1 MIWWQK
7 APSMKAQLD
16 PLAVISALPY
26 PVLVL
31 NATGAIGYANPAA
44 EQFFQ
49 ASAAAL
55 SNQPLAELLG
65 ADSAILAL
73 VEQSRSFGSS
83 ISEAGIA
90 LQGPRVSPRLVAIDV
105 APLGEGMTQS
115 VLAFRE
121 ESIARRIDRQL
132 THLSAARS
140 VTAMALML
148 AHEVKNPLSG
158 IRGAAQLLEQ
168 NAQPRDRELTRLI
181 CEEADRIVALVD
193 RMDVFADARPLE
205 RDSVNL
211 HEVLEHV
218 RRLAQSGFGRHI
230 RFIELYDP
238 SLPAAHANRD
248 QLIQAILNLVKNAA
262 EAAPNESGEI
272 VLSTA
277 YRHGVRLA
285 VPGTAER
292 RHLPLEIAIRDN
304 GPGIP
309 EDLLPHMF
317 EAFVTSKRNGT
328 GLGLALVAK
337 IIGSHGGVIDVES
350 VPRNTVFRV
359 RLPVY
364 PGQGREGA

>member
-1 MIWWQK
+1 MTG
-7 APSMKAQLD
+7 LVD
-16 PLAVISALPY
+16 PTSVLSALPH

-31 NATGAIGYANPAA
+31 DASGAIGYANPAA
-44 EQFFQ
+44 EQFFH

-55 SNQPLAELLG
+55 SSQPISELLG
-65 ADSAILAL
+65 ADSAIFAL
-73 VEQSRSFGSS
+73 IEQSRALGSS

-90 LQGPRVSPRLVAIDV
+90 LQGPRVGPRLVSIDV
-105 APLGEGMTQS
+105 APLSEGPGQS
-115 VLAFRE
+115 VLAIRE

-168 NAQPRDRELTRLI
+168 NAQPGDRELTRLI

-205 RDSVNL
+205 RGSVNV
-211 HEVLEHV
+211 HEILEHV
-218 RRLAQSGFGRHI
+218 RRLAQSGFARHI

-238 SLPAAHANRD
+238 SLPPAHANRD

-262 EAAPNESGEI
+262 EAAPTEGGEI
-272 VLSTA
+272 ILSTA

-292 RHLPLEIAIRDN
+292 MHLPLEIAVRDN
-304 GPGIP
+304 GPGIA

-350 VPRNTVFRV
+350 APRHTAFRV
-359 RLPVY
+359 RLPVF
-364 PGQGREGA
+364 PGRSGEGS